1 MITIHNPKT
10 IHHSPKIMEQ
20 ITLLMVDDEPIIR
33 KAVKYELNERHECV
47 ECLVDDNGNTENREI
62 VMTECY
68 ASGPQLMAALSSV
81 ESLPDYI
88 LVDMEFQGEPT
99 GGLLVIEKVH
109 KLYPSIRLIVFSGR
123 FDNPLATTEGRER
136 RIVEI
141 GKVVFEAL
149 GRGASAFVS
158 KNASGGFSIEN
169 IVRAVACL
177 ERGEEYYFNY
187 PVMLTL
193 KEAAEQYFK
202 TSASMSEQV
211 SITDTE
217 RQILLFE
224 AAGCTA
230 QEIAFN
236 IEGKETEKSVQEKQK
251 ELSRKLDIL
260 NKSGSRIA
268 KAVQLRLIDLNEV
281 KFLKR

>member
-1 MITIHNPKT
+1 
-10 IHHSPKIMEQ
+10 MEQ

-33 KAVKYELNERHECV
+33 KAVKYELNERHATIDSIV
-47 ECLVDDNGNTENREI
+47 SDNGDTETKEL
-62 VMTECY
+62 TLSECY
-68 ASGPQLMAALSSV
+68 ASGPQLMAALSSA
-81 ESLPDYI
+81 EALPDYI

-99 GGLLVIEKVH
+99 GGLMVIEKVH
-109 KLYPSIRLIVFSGR
+109 KLYPTIKLIVFSGR
-123 FDNPLATTEGRER
+123 FDNPLAATAGREN

-149 GRGASAFVS
+149 DRGASAFVS
-158 KNASGGFSIEN
+158 KNAAGGFSIEN
-169 IVRAVACL
+169 IIRAVECL
-177 ERGEEYYFNY
+177 ERGEDYYFNY

-193 KEAAEQYFK
+193 KEAAEMYFK
-202 TSASMSEQV
+202 GSVLADEQIALTPV
-211 SITDTE
+211 E

-236 IEGKETEKSVQEKQK
+236 IEGRETEKSIQEKQK
-251 ELSRKLDIL
+251 ELSRKLGIL

-268 KAVQLRLIDLNEV
+268 KAVQLHLINLNDV
-281 KFLKR
+281 KFLKK

>member
-10 IHHSPKIMEQ
+10 IHHSPKNMEQ

-68 ASGPQLMAALSSV
+68 ASGPQLMAALLSV

-123 FDNPLATTEGRER
+123 FDNPLATSEGRER

>member
-1 MITIHNPKT
+1 MMI
-10 IHHSPKIMEQ
+10 
-20 ITLLMVDDEPIIR
+20 VDDEPIIR

-47 ECLVDDNGNTENREI
+47 DCLVDDNGNTESREI
-62 VMTECY
+62 VMTESY
-68 ASGPQLMAALSSV
+68 ASGPQLMAALSAA
-81 ESLPDYI
+81 ETLPDYI

-109 KLYPSIRLIVFSGR
+109 KLYPSIKLIVFSGR
-123 FDNPLATTEGRER
+123 FDNPLSTTAGRER

-193 KEAAEQYFK
+193 KEAAEEYFNAS
-202 TSASMSEQV
+202 SAMAEQINISDV
-211 SITDTE
+211 E
-217 RQILLFE
+217 RQILLYE

-236 IEGKETEKSVQEKQK
+236 IEGKENEKSIQEKQK
-251 ELSRKLDIL
+251 ELSRKLDIV

-268 KAVQLRLIDLNEV
+268 KAIQLRLIDINEI

>member
-1 MITIHNPKT
+1 M
-10 IHHSPKIMEQ
+10 M
-20 ITLLMVDDEPIIR
+20 MVDDEPIIR
-33 KAVKYELNERHECV
+33 KAVKLELNERHECV
-47 ECLVDDNGNTENREI
+47 ECVVDDNGNTEKREI
-62 VMTECY
+62 VMTDCY
-68 ASGPQLMAALSSV
+68 ASGSLLMSALSSADK
-81 ESLPDYI
+81 LPDYI

-99 GGLLVIEKVH
+99 GGLLIIEKVR
-109 KLYPSIRLIVFSGR
+109 KLYPTVKLIVFSGR

-149 GRGASAFVS
+149 DRGASAFVS
-158 KNASGGFSIEN
+158 KNAAGGFSIEN
-169 IVRAVACL
+169 IVRAVESL
-177 ERGEEYYFNY
+177 ERGEDYYFNY

-193 KEAAEQYFK
+193 KEAAEEYFK
-202 TSASMSEQV
+202 TSAAMAEQIN
-211 SITDTE
+211 ITDVE
-217 RQILLFE
+217 RQILLYE

-236 IEGKETEKSVQEKQK
+236 IEGKETEKSIQEKQK

-268 KAVQLRLIDLNEV
+268 KAIQLRLIDLNEV

>member
-1 MITIHNPKT
+1 M
-10 IHHSPKIMEQ
+10 
-20 ITLLMVDDEPIIR
+20 MVDDEPIIR
-33 KAVKYELNERHECV
+33 KAVKYELNERHATIESV
-47 ECLVDDNGNTENREI
+47 IDDNGTTETKEI
-62 VMTECY
+62 VLTECY
-68 ASGPQLMAALSSV
+68 ASGPQLMAALSALGD
-81 ESLPDYI
+81 ELPDYI

-99 GGLLVIEKVH
+99 GGLMVIEKVH
-109 KLYPSIRLIVFSGR
+109 KLYPSIKLIVFSGR
-123 FDNPLATTEGRER
+123 FDNPLATLAGREN

-149 GRGASAFVS
+149 DRGASAFVS
-158 KNASGGFSIEN
+158 KNAAGGFSIEN
-169 IVRAVACL
+169 IIRAVECL

-193 KEAAEQYFK
+193 KEAAEMYFK
-202 TSASMSEQV
+202 SSVAADEQV
-211 SITDTE
+211 TVTSTE
-217 RQILLFE
+217 RQILLYE

-236 IEGKETEKSVQEKQK
+236 IEGKETEKSIQEKQK

-268 KAVQLRLIDLNEV
+268 KAIQLRLIDLNEV

>member
-1 MITIHNPKT
+1 MK
-10 IHHSPKIMEQ
+10 Q
-20 ITLLMVDDEPIIR
+20 IKLLMVDDEPIIR
-33 KAVKYELNERHECV
+33 KAVKYELNERHATIESI
-47 ECLVDDNGNTENREI
+47 VDDNGATECREL
-62 VMTECY
+62 VLTECY
-68 ASGPQLMAALSSV
+68 ASGPQLMGALSSA
-81 ESLPDYI
+81 EGSLPDYI

-99 GGLLVIEKVH
+99 GGLMIVEKVH
-109 KLYPSIRLIVFSGR
+109 KQYPTVGLIVFSGR

-136 RIVEI
+136 RIAEI

-158 KNASGGFSIEN
+158 KNAAGGFSIEN
-169 IVRAVACL
+169 IVRAVECL
-177 ERGEEYYFNY
+177 ERGEKYYFNY

-193 KEAAEQYFK
+193 KEAAEMYFK
-202 TSASMSEQV
+202 GSVSLDEQV
-211 SITDTE
+211 EVTPTE
-217 RQILLFE
+217 RQILLSE

-236 IEGKETEKSVQEKQK
+236 IEGKETEKSIQEKQK
-251 ELSRKLDIL
+251 ELSRKLGIL

-268 KAVQLRLIDLNEV
+268 KAIQLRLIDLSEV

>member
-1 MITIHNPKT
+1 
-10 IHHSPKIMEQ
+10 MEQ

-33 KAVKYELNERHECV
+33 KAVKYELNEHHATIESI
-47 ECLVDDNGNTENREI
+47 VDDNGNTEKREI
-62 VMTECY
+62 VMTESY
-68 ASGPQLMAALSSV
+68 ASGPLLMNALSSADK
-81 ESLPDYI
+81 LPDYI

-99 GGLLVIEKVH
+99 GGLLIIEKVH
-109 KLYPSIRLIVFSGR
+109 KLYPSIKLIVFSGR
-123 FDNPLATTEGRER
+123 FDNPLATSEGRER

-149 GRGASAFVS
+149 DRGASAFVS

-169 IVRAVACL
+169 IVRAVESL
-177 ERGEEYYFNY
+177 ERGEDYYFNY

-193 KEAAEQYFK
+193 KEAAEEYFK
-202 TSASMSEQV
+202 ASTAMAEQINISDV
-211 SITDTE
+211 E
-217 RQILLFE
+217 RQILLYE

-236 IEGKETEKSVQEKQK
+236 IEGKENEKSIQEKQK
-251 ELSRKLDIL
+251 ELSRKLDIV

-268 KAVQLRLIDLNEV
+268 KAIQLRLIDINEI
-281 KFLKR
+281 KYLKR